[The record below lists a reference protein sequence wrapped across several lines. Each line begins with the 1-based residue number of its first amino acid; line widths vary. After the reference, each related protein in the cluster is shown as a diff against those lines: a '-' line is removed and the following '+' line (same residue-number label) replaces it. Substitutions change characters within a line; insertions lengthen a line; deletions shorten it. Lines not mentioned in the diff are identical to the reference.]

1 MTKFKYYKSENDL
14 PLFLVM
20 SLTFFYLQSVNY
32 TSAVILK
39 TEPCKLAARLF
50 FTRIFTATM
59 LADLS

>member
-1 MTKFKYYKSENDL
+1 
-14 PLFLVM
+14 M

-32 TSAVILK
+32 TPAVILK

-59 LADLS
+59 LADLSWKQHLVTGYTTPQKF